1 MNKLRDGSPHILD
14 RIRQGKVDLV
24 VNTWTRGKTPER
36 DGFRIR
42 REAVEHG
49 IACLTS
55 LDTVEALLSTLD
67 SIYMTAEP
75 MGHPVKEIRG
85 KQVTV

>member
-1 MNKLRDGSPHILD
+1 M
-14 RIRQGKVDLV
+14 IRTGEADLV

-36 DGFRIR
+36 DGFLIR

-55 LDTVEALLSTLD
+55 LDTVEALLSTME
-67 SIYMTAEP
+67 SIHLNALPIGEEAKVT
-75 MGHPVKEIRG
+75 K
-85 KQVTV
+85 KQTVMV